1 MIEIGKYQ
9 ELEIS
14 RRSDYGLYL
23 EDEEGEEVLLPNRFV
38 DETMK
43 IGMVMKVFIYL
54 DSEDRLTATTQK
66 PYITRDRIG
75 FLNVKEVNQVGAFL
89 DWGLDKDLLLP
100 YREQRKPAEKG
111 KRYLVGIYLDKSER
125 LCATMKIYN
134 ILKSHAPYEKDD
146 LVRGIVYQESEDLGL
161 LIAVDGKYH
170 GLVQKKDVISSY
182 VIGDEVEARVA
193 SVRVDGKLNLS
204 LAKKAHLAIDDD
216 SELILAKLIE
226 ADGFLP
232 YNDKSNPEAI
242 KREFKM
248 SKNAFKRA
256 VGKLFKSRQIIFEN
270 DGIQLVK

>member
-9 ELEIS
+9 ELEIG

-193 SVRVDGKLNLS
+193 SVRADGKLNLS

>member
-9 ELEIS
+9 ELEIG

>member
-9 ELEIS
+9 ELEIG

-111 KRYLVGIYLDKSER
+111 KRYLVGIYLDKSEI

-146 LVRGIVYQESEDLGL
+146 LVRGIVYEESEDLGL

>member
-9 ELEIS
+9 ELEIG

-146 LVRGIVYQESEDLGL
+146 VVRGIVYQESEDLGL

>member
-9 ELEIS
+9 ELEIG

-146 LVRGIVYQESEDLGL
+146 LVRGIVYEESEDLGL

-170 GLVQKKDVISSY
+170 GLVQKKDVISS
-182 VIGDEVEARVA
+182 
-193 SVRVDGKLNLS
+193 
-204 LAKKAHLAIDDD
+204 
-216 SELILAKLIE
+216 
-226 ADGFLP
+226 
-232 YNDKSNPEAI
+232 
-242 KREFKM
+242 
-248 SKNAFKRA
+248 
-256 VGKLFKSRQIIFEN
+256 
-270 DGIQLVK
+270 